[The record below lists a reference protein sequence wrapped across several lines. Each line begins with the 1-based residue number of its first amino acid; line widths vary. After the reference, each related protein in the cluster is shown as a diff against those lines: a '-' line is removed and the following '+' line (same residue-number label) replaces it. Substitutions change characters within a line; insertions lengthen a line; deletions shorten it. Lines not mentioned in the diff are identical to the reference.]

1 MNFSI
6 SHHIIH
12 EGIKKFQKGIAGVLA
27 KTGRIQNLKICMYII
42 MWMIQG
48 THKRN
53 FKIWKILT
61 SFWFFEKTE
70 FFAILA
76 ISKIHSGSI
85 IEDLWQKMQQADHI
99 YDLEERKNTFDISYI
114 NFEAKMN
121 FSISH
126 HIIHEGIKKM
136 PKRYRR
142 GVSKNWKDSEPEN
155 LHKVGD
161 HDSPYPP
168 QPPTS

>member
-1 MNFSI
+1 MD
-6 SHHIIH
+6 
-12 EGIKKFQKGIAGVLA
+12 
-27 KTGRIQNLKICMYII
+27 
-42 MWMIQG
+42 
-48 THKRN
+48 
-53 FKIWKILT
+53 
-61 SFWFFEKTE
+61 
-70 FFAILA
+70 
-76 ISKIHSGSI
+76 
-85 IEDLWQKMQQADHI
+85 DLWQKMQRADHI

-155 LHKVGD
+155 LHVYHNVDDPGNAQKKFQNLENFNVFLIF
-161 HDSPYPP
+161 
-168 QPPTS
+168 